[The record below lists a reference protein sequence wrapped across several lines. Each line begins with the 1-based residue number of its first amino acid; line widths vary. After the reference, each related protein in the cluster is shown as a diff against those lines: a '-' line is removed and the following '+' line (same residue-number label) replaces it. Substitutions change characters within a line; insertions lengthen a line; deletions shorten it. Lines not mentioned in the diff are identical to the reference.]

1 MNMTLCFL
9 LIPLQKVKTNKIV
22 NYNSVNYTF
31 KPYQN
36 LPMFK
41 QDE

>member
-1 MNMTLCFL
+1 MNMTLYFL

-22 NYNSVNYTF
+22 NYSVNYTF